1 MTKKFWAAVLIS
13 LGCVVAGWWL
23 WNERPATAQAAIAN
37 VRDASNV
44 SHVMTVEAISEGG
57 ESLVGRGVSIL
68 NARVTD
74 VTGPRT
80 FWVVGSEAGPLL
92 VVVAPS
98 RDPLKLTPGER
109 VSLNGVVRAGPSK
122 FSLDTKDQAQ
132 VSKANLHVLATDLR
146 LLP

>member
-1 MTKKFWAAVLIS
+1 MTKRLWAVVRIS

-23 WNERPATAQAAIAN
+23 WNERPATAQAAIST
-37 VRDASNV
+37 VRDASNQ

-57 ESLVGRGVSIL
+57 EPLVGRSIAIL
-68 NARVTD
+68 NARVTE

-98 RDPLKLTPGER
+98 RDPLKLAPGEH

-122 FSLDTKDQAQ
+122 FSLGAEDQVQLA
-132 VSKANLHVLATDLR
+132 KANLHVLATDLR
-146 LLP
+146 RLP